1 MVSFTR
7 MEDIFSIYKFGIQD
21 SIEVLHS
28 KNEAHVH
35 DYEELLIG
43 IHGRIEHFI
52 DFRSE
57 IIDAPFV
64 SFITAGKMHRL
75 KPLAKEGECDIWVIR
90 FKSDFITDTIF
101 RLYTEFHD
109 KANMCVPFNSCF
121 VRFDILCDL
130 ISKECIQP
138 TVDYSVV
145 RQLLNTLISIIE
157 SERGKQELDNDN
169 NTIVRNATF
178 KNFLR
183 ILEAHYREP
192 QGVNFYADKLF
203 MTARNLNLICQRV
216 LHQSVSEIIETRK
229 LVEAKNMLVTT
240 DKTIAEIG
248 FELGFNEKTYFTHV
262 FKKRAGMSPSDF
274 RKEMASLISE

>member
-1 MVSFTR
+1 
-7 MEDIFSIYKFGIQD
+7 
-21 SIEVLHS
+21 
-28 KNEAHVH
+28 
-35 DYEELLIG
+35 
-43 IHGRIEHFI
+43 
-52 DFRSE
+52 
-57 IIDAPFV
+57 
-64 SFITAGKMHRL
+64 
-75 KPLAKEGECDIWVIR
+75 
-90 FKSDFITDTIF
+90 
-101 RLYTEFHD
+101 
-109 KANMCVPFNSCF
+109 MCVPFNSCF

-130 ISKECIQP
+130 ISKECDQA

-169 NTIVRNATF
+169 NAIVRNATF

-183 ILEAHYREP
+183 ILEEHYREP

-248 FELGFNEKTYFTHV
+248 FELGFNEKTYFTHGL
-262 FKKRAGMSPSDF
+262 AMQQ
-274 RKEMASLISE
+274 